1 MGMPRVCR
9 RTGIT
14 AEKQR
19 GGTLLG
25 ILLGLALGAVIA
37 FGIAFWFIG
46 SSPFSSRQQTD
57 KGKEEPVGT
66 PRSSVEYGFYDRL
79 KQGMSET
86 IGSKAK
92 PADQPKPG
100 EQKAPAAPATL
111 VPVPPVPQVSL
122 AVPEPPKETG
132 TSRSAEPPKTQPAER
147 VYWQIG
153 AFATEKEASRVRAEL
168 ALAGIPSTVEPARM
182 PDGRTLYRV
191 RTGPYASQDEAQA
204 ARARLLAAGYAPTL
218 VK

>member
-1 MGMPRVCR
+1 MMRVCR
-9 RTGIT
+9 RVGK
-14 AEKQR
+14 EW

-25 ILLGLALGAVIA
+25 ILLGLALGAILA
-37 FGIAFWFIG
+37 FGIAWWFTRNA
-46 SSPFSSRQQTD
+46 PFPGQTSAE
-57 KGKEEPVGT
+57 KNQGT
-66 PRSSVEYGFYDRL
+66 PAGTTPAETKFDFYKVLPEGWNGNDG
-79 KQGMSET
+79 KTQ
-86 IGSKAK
+86 K
-92 PADQPKPG
+92 P
-100 EQKAPAAPATL
+100 
-111 VPVPPVPQVSL
+111 
-122 AVPEPPKETG
+122 
-132 TSRSAEPPKTQPAER
+132 AEPPKTADAKTPPQPTTVVPTPPVTPQVAAVAPEPPKAAEPPKPQAVER
-147 VYWQIG
+147 LYWQVG